1 MNFYRYRIQKQY
13 FRPYTSVYSILYIV
27 IFVMAKEE
35 AVILM
40 RDLYINI
47 PLSIAVI
54 YDGQPPLFLI
64 PGFSCP
70 IYLYIYPEHKHIAI
84 QYIVYTVLY
93 SISGLGNSS
102 FALSTFALSFF
113 TLLLFALSLFALSL
127 FCSSLFCSIAL
138 FTIFL
143 SNIFLYSIY
152 PEHKPILIYVV
163 YLCVGNQ
170 LSQSM
175 HYFLFTVNKKTLN
188 LSCS

>member
-1 MNFYRYRIQKQY
+1 M
-13 FRPYTSVYSILYIV
+13 YTLVYSIQYIYIFGAKEEAV
-27 IFVMAKEE
+27 ILVRYLHINFKKMCKIGPPQCVLHTVYIYMCVTAKEE

-70 IYLYIYPEHKHIAI
+70 IYFYI
-84 QYIVYTVLY
+84 QYTQSINISLYSIYSTVY

-113 TLLLFALSLFALSL
+113 ALSL
-127 FCSSLFCSIAL
+127 FCSFVLHSFALRSFTLCSISLLFFAL
-138 FTIFL
+138 L
-143 SNIFLYSIY
+143 LYRSF
-152 PEHKPILIYVV
+152 
-163 YLCVGNQ
+163 
-170 LSQSM
+170 
-175 HYFLFTVNKKTLN
+175 HYFPVQYIPLQYIPRA
-188 LSCS
+188 